1 MNIKV
6 DFDALLD
13 TDPEYLNPQN
23 HCAHC
28 GSGYIEIEHQEVG
41 IDYLKF
47 TYRCEICGKFGT
59 LKYDVV
65 FNKNEKE

>member
-1 MNIKV
+1 M
-6 DFDALLD
+6 
-13 TDPEYLNPQN
+13 
-23 HCAHC
+23 
-28 GSGYIEIEHQEVG
+28 

-65 FNKNEKE
+65 FNKNEKRIKEKIKWTNII

>member
-1 MNIKV
+1 M
-6 DFDALLD
+6 
-13 TDPEYLNPQN
+13 
-23 HCAHC
+23 
-28 GSGYIEIEHQEVG
+28 IEIEHQEVG